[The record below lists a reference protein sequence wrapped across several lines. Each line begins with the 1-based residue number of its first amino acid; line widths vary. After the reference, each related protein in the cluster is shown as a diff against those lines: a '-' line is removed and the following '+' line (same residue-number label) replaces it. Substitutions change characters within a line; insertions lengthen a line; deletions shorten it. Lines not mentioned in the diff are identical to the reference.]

1 MWRAER
7 NTDRRGRSEV
17 PRIFLRT
24 RRCRR
29 IRASRLLFDIAS
41 LARLLGL
48 LRGLAGL
55 ALDVL
60 VGVPNAFALVRLG
73 RAALAHVGRH
83 LADQLLVGPPH
94 HDTGGLGHLERHAL
108 GRLDP
113 NGVREPDLEL
123 EFRRALGLRPVADA
137 DDLELATEPLRHAH
151 DHVLHQRPGQAVQ
164 RTVLAL
170 VVRTRDDQRV
180 AVAADGDRL
189 GRLVG
194 ERAVRSLHD
203 YPTTL

>member
-60 VGVPNAFALVRLG
+60 VGVPNALDLVRLG

-83 LADQLLVGPPH
+83 LADQLLVGAPH

-108 GRLDP
+108 GRFEAHR
-113 NGVREPDLEL
+113 VREADLQLEL
-123 EFRRALGLRPVADA
+123 RRPLRLGPVAHA
-137 DDLELATEPLRHAH
+137 DDLELAAEPLRHP
-151 DHVLHQRPGQAVQ
+151 DGPRRRPPPRWGW
-164 RTVLAL
+164 RWAL
-170 VVRTRDDQRV
+170 SR
-180 AVAADGDRL
+180 
-189 GRLVG
+189 
-194 ERAVRSLHD
+194 RA
-203 YPTTL
+203 T